1 MRKPRSTVA
10 IVAGREYVSF
20 SGLYKRL
27 AEDVSVATFKGIIE
41 AKGINPAYKS
51 GSTQWYDLKAAQE
64 AFMDDP
70 V

>member
-10 IVAGREYVSF
+10 NVAGREYVSF
-20 SGLYKRL
+20 SGLYSRL
-27 AEDVSVATFKGIIE
+27 AKDVSLKTFRGILESKNIV
-41 AKGINPAYKS
+41 PAYKS
-51 GSTQWYDLKAAQE
+51 GSTQWFDLKAAQE